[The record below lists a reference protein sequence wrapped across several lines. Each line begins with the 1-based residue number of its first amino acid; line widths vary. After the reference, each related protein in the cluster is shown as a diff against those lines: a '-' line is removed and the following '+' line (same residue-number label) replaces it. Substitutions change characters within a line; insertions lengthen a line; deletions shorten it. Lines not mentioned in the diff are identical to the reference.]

1 MSLLPG
7 QIDSFG
13 SCKNNAD
20 AEDVLESLGHLE
32 DAGPHASRWNIKVYD
47 AIHSLVANRADFG
60 SLFFRKITTIN
71 YYKFTI
77 AFENSN
83 DLGKYNRGSL
93 ARYVLITN
101 VHRLCD

>member
-13 SCKNNAD
+13 SCKNTAD

-60 SLFFRKITTIN
+60 ALWKDH
-71 YYKFTI
+71 YHQLLQVH
-77 AFENSN
+77 NSV
-83 DLGKYNRGSL
+83 REFQ
-93 ARYVLITN
+93 
-101 VHRLCD
+101 